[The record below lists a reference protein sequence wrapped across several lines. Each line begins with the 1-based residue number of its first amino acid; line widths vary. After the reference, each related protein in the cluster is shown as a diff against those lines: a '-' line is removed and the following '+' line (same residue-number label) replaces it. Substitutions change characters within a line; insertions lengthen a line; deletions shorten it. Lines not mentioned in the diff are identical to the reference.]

1 MTRHFNKL
9 QRIEQFRALESAGDR
24 LDRPVDV
31 PDGASFPCWLHQ
43 RVTTAAL
50 DPKVEAALCKPRHL
64 YKRSVALAAAVTFV
78 LGYLSV
84 SSLLGAQSPTLNIF
98 WLLGAL
104 LGVNALTLALWLV
117 FMLLPGGQ
125 NRSLLGGLLEWLLAR
140 LFVRKRTTTAA
151 GASASAW
158 FLVAFSAPLEKWRLA
173 VLSHSVWVCFLAG
186 NFASLLVSF
195 TTRQFDFIWE
205 STLLSPS
212 AISPIFSVLAAPIGA
227 LHLPVP
233 EYFDAA
239 AATPASRQAWAW
251 FVLSSLGVYA
261 LLPRLLALATSKAV
275 LRHKERRW
283 HLDLSLPYYIH
294 LKHKF
299 SEGRLR
305 SKVLDEETSPAPQA
319 ATQLQFSTIAPP
331 ENAQWLGLELVDAA
345 RFRAL
350 TGELSACLNGLA
362 AVTDFCQKRQHNSQP
377 LVICVEGSRP
387 PDRGTVRN
395 LRALAGDAV
404 WLAVLSDGPL
414 PLAKQQA
421 WLGAAET
428 AGIAATQT
436 LLLGAAS

>member
-1 MTRHFNKL
+1 MTRHFSKL
-9 QRIEQFRALESAGDR
+9 QKIEQFRALESGGNQ
-24 LDRPVDV
+24 LNRPVDV
-31 PDGASFPCWLHQ
+31 ADAASFPCWLHQ
-43 RVTTAAL
+43 RVGTAAQ
-50 DPKVEAALCKPRHL
+50 DPKTEKALCQPRHL
-64 YKRSVALAAAVTFV
+64 YKRSVALAVAIAFV

-84 SSLLGAQSPTLNIF
+84 SSLLSAQSPTLNIF

-104 LGVNALTLALWLV
+104 LGVNALTLVLWLV

-140 LFVRKRTTTAA
+140 LFARKRETTAA

-173 VLSHSVWVCFLAG
+173 VLSHGVWVCFLAG

-205 STLLSPS
+205 STLLAPS
-212 AISPIFSVLAAPIGA
+212 GISPIFSVLAAPISA
-227 LHLPVP
+227 LRLPIP
-233 EYFDAA
+233 EYFDTGT
-239 AATPASRQAWAW
+239 ATAASRQVWAL
-251 FVLSSLGVYA
+251 FVLSSLCVYA
-261 LLPRLLALATSKAV
+261 LLPRLLALAASKAV
-275 LRHKERRW
+275 LRHKESRW

-305 SKVLDEETSPAPQA
+305 LKVLDAETSPAPEA
-319 ATQLQFSTIAPP
+319 STQLQFSTNAPP
-331 ENAQWLGLELVDAA
+331 ENAQWVGLELVDES
-345 RFRAL
+345 RFRTL
-350 TGELSACLNGLA
+350 TGELSVRLTGLA
-362 AVTDFCQKRQHNSQP
+362 AVTDFCQKRQHSAQP

-404 WLAVLSDGPL
+404 WLAVLADSPL
-414 PLAKQQA
+414 PAPKQQA
-421 WLGAAET
+421 WLGAAEA
-428 AGIAATQT
+428 AGLTATQT
-436 LLLGAAS
+436 LMLSATS